1 MKRILIAANWK
12 MNTNFLEASQIV
24 SSLKLLMGNS
34 DGVETIICPPF
45 VYLQEI
51 SSQMRGTGVGIGA
64 QNIHFED
71 KGAFT
76 GETSPS
82 MVADYC
88 QFVIIGHSERRQ
100 FFGDTDNVVN
110 KKVISAIG
118 HNLSPILCVGEHLED
133 REKGNAELVVGRQ
146 LEEALKGVPASDGL
160 IVAYE
165 PVWAIGTGKSATPEV
180 AEEIIS
186 YIRCSLAN
194 IYDESLAA
202 KIPLLYGGS
211 VTAENVLDYVVKPN
225 INGALVGGASLDAQ
239 KFNDIIVCASKAV

>member
-186 YIRCSLAN
+186 YIRSSLAN

>member
-1 MKRILIAANWK
+1 MKRILIVANWK
-12 MNTNFLEASQIV
+12 MNTNFLEACQIIT
-24 SSLKLLMGNS
+24 SLKLLMKNN
-34 DGVETIICPPF
+34 DRVEIIICPPF

-51 SSQMRGTGVGIGA
+51 SSQMQGAGVGIGA
-64 QNIHFED
+64 QNMYFED

-76 GETSPS
+76 GETSPD

-100 FFGDTDNVVN
+100 FFGDTDSIVN

-133 REKGNAELVVGRQ
+133 REKGNAESVVRRQ

-160 IVAYE
+160 VVAYE

-186 YIRCSLAN
+186 YIRSNLAN
-194 IYDESLAA
+194 IYDESFAG

-211 VTAENVLDYVVKPN
+211 VTPDNVFDYVVKPN

-239 KFNDIIVCASKAV
+239 KFNDIIVSASKAI